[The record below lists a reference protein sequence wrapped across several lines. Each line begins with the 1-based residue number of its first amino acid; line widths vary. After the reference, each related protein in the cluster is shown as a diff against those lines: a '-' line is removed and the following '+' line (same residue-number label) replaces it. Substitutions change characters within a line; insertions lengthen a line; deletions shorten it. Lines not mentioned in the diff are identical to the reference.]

1 MEKQETIRRLFTSEP
16 YVKSEYQYHRITNK
30 GNVDEQQLHE
40 NWTSYLEEYQVI
52 SPKYTNIIYST
63 IFFAQ
68 IIICIS
74 SSSTI
79 FCSSVFHRKGV
90 SIYTPSGTRTIRSY
104 GTKGNYNDKFI
115 CIKLLFKMAFR
126 TPSI

>member
-52 SPKYTNIIYST
+52 LTAHTNT
-63 IFFAQ
+63 LFGNIFSL
-68 IIICIS
+68 IIICI
-74 SSSTI
+74 
-79 FCSSVFHRKGV
+79 
-90 SIYTPSGTRTIRSY
+90 
-104 GTKGNYNDKFI
+104 
-115 CIKLLFKMAFR
+115 A
-126 TPSI
+126 

>member
-52 SPKYTNIIYST
+52 STKFTNT
-63 IFFAQ
+63 LFDN
-68 IIICIS
+68 IIICFYHYMHGMIYNKFLFFSFS
-74 SSSTI
+74 SKRG
-79 FCSSVFHRKGV
+79 FNLHALRYKNHMELW
-90 SIYTPSGTRTIRSY
+90 Y
-104 GTKGNYNDKFI
+104 
-115 CIKLLFKMAFR
+115 
-126 TPSI
+126 

>member
-1 MEKQETIRRLFTSEP
+1 MGEVYFPAVTVCNINQDRKSFFNDINIHNNVTLVDLLYQQFYSGSKFPPTMEKQETIKR
-16 YVKSEYQYHRITNK
+16 
-30 GNVDEQQLHE
+30 NVDEQQLHE

-63 IFFAQ
+63 IFFLYAQ

-79 FCSSVFHRKGV
+79 F
-90 SIYTPSGTRTIRSY
+90 
-104 GTKGNYNDKFI
+104 
-115 CIKLLFKMAFR
+115 
-126 TPSI
+126 